1 MRKLLASKLSGSS
14 GASVRK
20 PKERPVLVAGLTT
33 YGKARVEA
41 DDPRGG
47 NFCNQ
52 AYLYM
57 VPGTFRLLI
66 VLILA
71 FLQLYRCMVHSFSY
85 IQSFRNPS
93 LLSRDSKIQLYL
105 EITVFRY

>member
-33 YGKARVEA
+33 DGKARVEA

-57 VPGTFRLLI
+57 VHGFI
-66 VLILA
+66 
-71 FLQLYRCMVHSFSY
+71 Y
-85 IQSFRNPS
+85 IPRFRNPS

>member
-33 YGKARVEA
+33 DGKARVEA

-57 VPGTFRLLI
+57 VRDIQTS
-66 VLILA
+66 
-71 FLQLYRCMVHSFSY
+71 YSF
-85 IQSFRNPS
+85 NPS
-93 LLSRDSKIQLYL
+93 LLAVI
-105 EITVFRY
+105 

>member
-1 MRKLLASKLSGSS
+1 MRKLLSSKLLGSS
-14 GASVRK
+14 GVSMRK

-33 YGKARVEA
+33 DGKARVEV

-93 LLSRDSKIQLYL
+93 LLSRDSEIQLYL
-105 EITVFRY
+105 EITVLRY